1 MPDNELPGDDPS
13 GAGQASNVPPPLR
26 FRTLRKRN
34 EHFQMHSPR
43 LAFYGVVVNTPEEYE
58 SKAARFLTSTGSVTC
73 RQCKNRDGDTVKFD
87 IRTNEFATLAPDQ
100 YIKTYYVPDPYEHM
114 APTNRRYFE
123 RQCVTTHEPCV

>member
-1 MPDNELPGDDPS
+1 MPNNEQPDNDT
-13 GAGQASNVPPPLR
+13 GATGQVAKKPCTLS

-43 LAFYGVVVNTPEEYE
+43 LALHGIVVNTPEEYE
-58 SKAARFLTSTGSVTC
+58 LKAAYFSGLIGSVSC
-73 RQCKNRDGDTVKFD
+73 RQCKNRDGDIVKFD
-87 IRTNEFATLAPDQ
+87 SQTNEFASLSPDN

-123 RQCVTTHEPCV
+123 RQCVTNHEPCR